1 MAKRNQS
8 AFEKALT
15 DAALSRYQ
23 KILDEDTSPVQLSDA
38 YKASIDKLTNRS
50 SRKTWKYVN
59 TAWKRVLV
67 AVILMFLLAATAFA
81 AVPAL
86 REGLIR
92 FFMHDD
98 GIAFT
103 FEFSQEDLDRAPKEI
118 ERYYAPSYIPD
129 QYELVSEEYRP
140 LDEQRFYLDNTG
152 NVLAFSQYA
161 LWQYEADSY
170 SPAGVAT
177 RLGISSENT
186 VTETEILQGY
196 EVKIIHIQA
205 PNNTEAIEILWT
217 DHEYFYSI
225 GAPTIS
231 TEEIDR
237 IIGSMAPVEP

>member
-1 MAKRNQS
+1 MAKKNQS

-103 FEFSQEDLDRAPKEI
+103 FEFSQEDIDRAPKEI
-118 ERYYAPSYIPD
+118 QVYYAPTFIPS
-129 QYELVSEEYRP
+129 QFSLVDEVVLQEEAHRYYM
-140 LDEQRFYLDNTG
+140 DDAG
-152 NVLAFSQYA
+152 NVLDYRQSV
-161 LWQYEADSY
+161 LWQYESVLFESD
-170 SPAGVAT
+170 GVAS
-177 RLGISSENT
+177 RFGVSSEDIT
-186 VTETEILQGY
+186 MEIEILQGY
-196 EVKIIHIQA
+196 EVKIIHIQT
-205 PNNTEAIEILWT
+205 PNNSEDIEILWT

-225 GAPTIS
+225 GAPAIS
-231 TEEIDR
+231 TDEIGR
-237 IIGSMAPVEP
+237 IIGSVTPVEP

>member
-1 MAKRNQS
+1 MAKNNQS

-23 KILDEDTSPVQLSDA
+23 KILDEDTSPVQLSDT
-38 YKASIDKLTNRS
+38 YKDSAAKLTNKS

-59 TAWKRVLV
+59 TAWKRLLV
-67 AVILMFLLAATAFA
+67 AVIMMFLLAATAFA

-98 GIAFT
+98 GVAFT
-103 FEFSQEDLDRAPKEI
+103 FEFSQEDPDRAPKEI

-140 LDEQRFYLDNTG
+140 ADEQRIYLDNTG
-152 NVLAFSQYA
+152 NVLSFSQYA
-161 LWQYEADSY
+161 LWQFEADSY
-170 SPAGVAT
+170 SPAGVAS
-177 RLGISSENT
+177 RLGISSEN
-186 VTETEILQGY
+186 VVVETEILRGY
-196 EVKIIHIQA
+196 EVKIIHIQT
-205 PNNTEAIEILWT
+205 PNNTEDIEILWT

-225 GAPTIS
+225 GTPAIS
-231 TEEIDR
+231 TDEIDR